1 MLYKMKEEVEQC
13 NTTGKKT
20 TATTTGS
27 QCTIHYLYASDSGK
41 YSCGTAGGNRSNN
54 IYITVTGMSE

>member
-13 NTTGKKT
+13 NTTSKKT

-27 QCTIHYLYASDSGK
+27 QCTIHYLYASDSGE
-41 YSCGTAGGNRSNN
+41 YLCVTAGGNRSNN